1 MWSLVSAQRLDCF
14 CSNLRLGEYSKI
26 RLEDALRSSEHQGV
40 PNAFRTAVCF
50 ELLGAWFDLNF
61 TFGLM

>member
-1 MWSLVSAQRLDCF
+1 MWSFVSAQRPGCS
-14 CSNLRLGEYSKI
+14 CSNLHLDEYSKI

-50 ELLGAWFDLNF
+50 ELLGAR
-61 TFGLM
+61 